1 MNLMEAY
8 AKTISND
15 GVVSQLF
22 DYLNETEG
30 MEVPDWLHDA
40 VTARYIDNFY
50 YFTWSGDKI
59 ASPLIHKLWDYEND
73 LLPVEM
79 MEEIVKM
86 FWAVNKD
93 NLNRLWNES
102 QKEYDPV
109 DNYHVHEETGY
120 AHSGGNWYTDRGDDT
135 KVRYGK
141 VESYGETKQA
151 NKVYGFD
158 STSPVNDSETTTTVS
173 STANPMTTNY
183 GPSEIDGLFD
193 KTKYGRG
200 RDATDVAN
208 DTLETDKSG
217 NLGIQPIADL
227 LQKEFELWQWNFYKN
242 VLFKALDSMLTIPIY

>member
-15 GVVSQLF
+15 GVISQLF

-59 ASPLIHKLWDYEND
+59 ASPLIHKLWDYEHD
-73 LLPVEM
+73 MLPVEM

-86 FWAVNKD
+86 FWSVNKD

-120 AHSGGNWYTDRGDDT
+120 AHSGGNWYTDRGNDT
-135 KVRYGK
+135 KVKTGQVK
-141 VESYGETKQA
+141 SYGTTKVTD
-151 NKVYGFD
+151 KVYGFD
-158 STSPVNDSETTTTVS
+158 SASAVNDSES
-173 STANPMTTNY
+173 ETAVDPNTPMTTDY
-183 GPSEIDGLFD
+183 GTGTNGLTD
-193 KTKYGRG
+193 TTTYGRG

-208 DTLETDKSG
+208 DTLETDKTG